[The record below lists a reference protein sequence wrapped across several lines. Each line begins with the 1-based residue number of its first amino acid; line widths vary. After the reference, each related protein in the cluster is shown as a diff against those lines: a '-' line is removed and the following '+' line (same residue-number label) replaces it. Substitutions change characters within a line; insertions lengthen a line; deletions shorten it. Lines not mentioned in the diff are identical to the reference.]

1 MNYRN
6 VYRALSVKNAYLVL
20 REVYKGVLEN
30 NPRSFDDLQK
40 NLKLNKSTLRR
51 ITNRLSA
58 SRLIFS
64 SKYEYMNDKRKRVY
78 VIWDSFLIESISKIT
93 DYMSQL

>member
-20 REVYKGVLEN
+20 KEVSRGVAEN
-30 NPRSFDDLQK
+30 NPRSFDDLK
-40 NLKLNKSTLRR
+40 EKLKMNKFSLRR

-58 SRLIFS
+58 CDLIVAMKS
-64 SKYEYMNDKRKRVY
+64 TNLSDGRKRVF
-78 VIWDSFLIESISKIT
+78 VIT
-93 DYMSQL
+93 DKFLLDKIFELTDYIAR